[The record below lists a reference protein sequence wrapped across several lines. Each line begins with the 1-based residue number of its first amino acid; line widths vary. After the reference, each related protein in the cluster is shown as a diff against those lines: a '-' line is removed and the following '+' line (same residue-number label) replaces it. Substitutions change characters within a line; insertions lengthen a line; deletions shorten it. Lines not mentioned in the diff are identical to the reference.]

1 MPSAILDVEATDLPA
16 TVSAPGPWRQARL
29 LVRVA
34 GRPAAWIDAPVQD
47 GLVTAQALAE
57 ALVAQAPWSFWQ
69 ALAAAQV
76 ALAQT
81 PDVAGE
87 PLPSATVAICTRDRP
102 DDLRRC
108 LAGLARLPDEGQ
120 EILVIDSA
128 SQLRGTRSVV
138 DEFAADLPTLRY
150 VRLEQRG
157 LNRARNAALTQAR
170 GEIVAFI
177 DDDAVPD
184 AGWLTAHRR
193 AFASPLTLASTGLTL
208 PLELETDAQ
217 EQFEIYG
224 GFGRGFL
231 PRTFQ
236 VANLHPLAAGRA
248 GAGVNMALR
257 REVVTL
263 IGPFD
268 EALDAGTPTCSGG
281 EAELFAR
288 ILAQHY
294 RIEYT
299 PAALNW
305 HRHRRTLPEL
315 RATVRGYGVGVYAF
329 WTARLL
335 AGAEPGAPLVGW
347 QWFWRDQLPR
357 LLRSMLRRPGAL
369 AWPLP
374 ADELRGCL
382 AGPGAYLRSRRLARQ
397 EDGR

>member
-1 MPSAILDVEATDLPA
+1 MPSAILDVEATCLPA
-16 TVSAPGPWRQARL
+16 TISAPGPWRRARV

-34 GRPAAWIDAPVQD
+34 GRPAAWIDAPVQ
-47 GLVTAQALAE
+47 GGQVTAQALAA
-57 ALVAQAPWSFWQ
+57 ALAAQAPWSFWQ
-69 ALAAAQV
+69 ELAAAEV
-76 ALAQT
+76 GLAQM
-81 PDVAGE
+81 PDTAGE
-87 PLPSATVAICTRDRP
+87 SLPSATVAICTRDRP

-108 LAGLARLPDEGQ
+108 LAGLAQLPDEGQ

-128 SQLRGTRSVV
+128 SQSAETRRVV
-138 DEFAADLPTLRY
+138 DEFAADLPNLRY
-150 VRLEQRG
+150 VRLERSG
-157 LNRARNAALTQAR
+157 LNRARNAALAR
-170 GEIVAFI
+170 AGGEIVVFI

-184 AGWLTAHRR
+184 GGWLAAHRR
-193 AFASPLTLASTGLTL
+193 AFASTLTLASTGLTL
-208 PLELETDAQ
+208 PLELETEAQ
-217 EQFEIYG
+217 EQFERYG

-257 REVVTL
+257 REVLEL

-335 AGAEPGAPLVGW
+335 AGAEPGAPLVGG

-357 LLRSMLRRPGAL
+357 LLRSLVCRPGVL

-382 AGPGAYLRSRRLARQ
+382 AGPGAYLRSRRQARH
-397 EDGR
+397 EGGR